1 MLDSTQ
7 DRPLY
12 RQLTDRLRREVAKRR
27 PGDRIASEPELAQS
41 LGVSRFTVAKAIEAL
56 VDEGLVVRR
65 QGKGTFVAVP
75 PLQRTPIHLRSFT
88 ESVEASG
95 RNATS
100 ELLDFG
106 PLAWRVGLPYDR
118 EQALVQIER
127 LRLVDG
133 MPMAIHRSVLVA
145 SLVAEVGLTRAKA
158 ADPNFS
164 LYRYYEQ
171 HGIRIERGIESLS
184 ARKPTPAERRYL
196 RLGTDGI
203 VMVVTRRSFGADGRV
218 LDAVDAIHDSRRYA
232 YQALLLRTPQHAVTA
247 TQANMEKE
255 GNDVES
261 VTDPEHLGARFWVE
275 HRDPGS
281 SGS

>member
-88 ESVEASG
+88 EAVESTG
-95 RNATS
+95 RNSTS
-100 ELLDFG
+100 ELLDYG
-106 PLAWRVGLPYDR
+106 PTEWRPGLPYGN
-118 EQALVQIER
+118 EESLILIER

-133 MPMAIHRSVLVA
+133 MPMAIHRSVLSA
-145 SLVAEVGLTRAKA
+145 ALVAEVELTRIKV
-158 ADPNFS
+158 ADPRFS
-164 LYRYYEQ
+164 LYRHYEQ
-171 HGIRIERGIESLS
+171 HGFRIEKGIESLS
-184 ARKPTPAERRYL
+184 ARRPTPAERRYL
-196 RLGTDGI
+196 RLGADGI

-218 LDAVDAIHDSRRYA
+218 LDAVDAVHDSRRYS
-232 YQALLLRTPQHAVTA
+232 YQALLQRSLEQPHSKSHTPPQEVKDDEIESDPDHLGTRLWVGDRTPGGT
-247 TQANMEKE
+247 
-255 GNDVES
+255 G
-261 VTDPEHLGARFWVE
+261 R
-275 HRDPGS
+275 
-281 SGS
+281 